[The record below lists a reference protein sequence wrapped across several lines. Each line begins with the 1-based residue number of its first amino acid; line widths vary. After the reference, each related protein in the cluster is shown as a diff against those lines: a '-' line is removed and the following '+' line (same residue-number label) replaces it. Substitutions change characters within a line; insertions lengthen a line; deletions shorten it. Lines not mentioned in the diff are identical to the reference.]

1 MYKRKLTAFGK
12 EVKKALL
19 EKGKTLTWLSKEVT
33 KRTGLYLDSSY
44 MNKILTGQR
53 NPEKIVN
60 SICKILDICP

>member
-1 MYKRKLTAFGK
+1 MYKRKLTAFGI

-19 EKGKTLTWLSKEVT
+19 ENGETLNWLIEEV
-33 KRTGLYLDSSY
+33 KKDTGLFLDSGY